1 MAIPTSGSVSLGDL
15 QTEFGG
21 TNPIEIDEYYRG
33 GTYVPNTATN
43 TGVPLS
49 GTISLGD
56 FYGASAAAATPT
68 YSVTAPASINEGS
81 SGTINVSTTNV
92 ADGTT
97 LYWTVTPSADF
108 GTTSGNFSITSN
120 AGSFTVTPTADST
133 TEGAETGT
141 IQIRTGSTSG
151 TIVASDTFT
160 INDTSTTTPTYSVT
174 APASINEGSSGTI
187 NVSTTNVGSF
197 TTLYWTVTPSGD
209 FATASGSFAIVNN
222 AGSFSI
228 TPSADLTTEGPETG
242 TIQIRT
248 GSTSGTIVASDTFT
262 INDTST
268 TPASASYNSFTRS
281 RTSINE
287 DNSTTVTFTVNTT
300 GVANGTTVGYTIS
313 GISAADINLS
323 SLTGN
328 ITISSNTGSL
338 AFYAIADSTTE
349 GNETA
354 TIALNSTDS
363 AGNPTGSL
371 SSSVV
376 INDTSVCPTANQ
388 LVSTFCSGYDLYGTY
403 TDGSCGTYNAL
414 IQSNSSSCGYVPPL
428 SVSVSGFSN
437 GGATDYNWNGQTT
450 STNALT
456 ATSGTAS
463 ASASGG
469 TGVYSYQW
477 SLVSYTQATG
487 DATITAASFSSG
499 QSSSTTGSVTAWPNT
514 KVYDSTYNIY
524 YCGESISVTIRCTV
538 TDSNGSTASADI
550 TTNISFFWQQ

>member
-120 AGSFTVTPTADST
+120 AGSFTVSPT
-133 TEGAETGT
+133 
-141 IQIRTGSTSG
+141 
-151 TIVASDTFT
+151 
-160 INDTSTTTPTYSVT
+160 
-174 APASINEGSSGTI
+174 
-187 NVSTTNVGSF
+187 
-197 TTLYWTVTPSGD
+197 
-209 FATASGSFAIVNN
+209 
-222 AGSFSI
+222 
-228 TPSADLTTEGPETG
+228 ADLTTEGPETG

-281 RTSINE
+281 RTSIDE

-313 GISAADINLS
+313 GISAADISLS
-323 SLTGN
+323 QLTGN

-403 TDGSCGTYNAL
+403 TDGNCGTYNSL

-428 SVSVSGFSN
+428 TISVSGFSN
-437 GGATDYNWNGQTT
+437 GGAVDYNWNGQTT
-450 STNALT
+450 SANALT

>member
-1 MAIPTSGSVSLGDL
+1 MALPTSG
-15 QTEFGG
+15 
-21 TNPIEIDEYYRG
+21 P
-33 GTYVPNTATN
+33 
-43 TGVPLS
+43 
-49 GTISLGD
+49 ISLGQINTELGNTSTD
-56 FYGASAAAATPT
+56 EISLNDSQVRTLTPNSTYADALHGPGINTTINTIISMYELYGASAST
-68 YSVTAPASINEGS
+68 YAVSAPASINEGS
-81 SGTINVSTTNV
+81 SGTINVSTTNI
-92 ADGTT
+92 ANG
-97 LYWTVTPSADF
+97 
-108 GTTSGNFSITSN
+108 
-120 AGSFTVTPTADST
+120 
-133 TEGAETGT
+133 
-141 IQIRTGSTSG
+141 
-151 TIVASDTFT
+151 
-160 INDTSTTTPTYSVT
+160 
-174 APASINEGSSGTI
+174 
-187 NVSTTNVGSF
+187 

-209 FATASGSFAIVNN
+209 FATASGSFSINSN
-222 AGSFSI
+222 AGSFTVSP
-228 TPSADLTTEGPETG
+228 TADLTTEGPETG

-268 TPASASYNSFTRS
+268 TPAPTSYNSFTRS

-363 AGNPTGSL
+363 AGNSTGSL

-376 INDTSVCPTANQ
+376 INDTSTTPSCPAAGQ

-403 TDGSCGTYNAL
+403 TDGNCGTYTAL

-428 SVSVSGFSN
+428 TISVSGFGQGN
-437 GGATDYNWNGQTT
+437 VINYNWNGQTT
-450 STNALT
+450 SANALT

-469 TGVYSYQW
+469 TGGYSYVW
-477 SLVSYTQATG
+477 SGVTASQATG
-487 DATITAASFSSG
+487 HVTEVSSSFSSRF
-499 QSSSTTGSVTAWPNT
+499 SSSTTGSITAYPNT
-514 KVYDSTYNIY
+514 KVYNSQFNFY
-524 YCGESISVTIRCTV
+524 YCSDTVTVTIRCTV
-538 TDSNGSTASADI
+538 EDSSGSTASADI
-550 TTNISFFWQQ
+550 TTNLSFFWQQQL